1 MILVLVLE
9 LEKLFKQLR
18 PVCDSFLQASFEPPQ
33 IITVSLLVSVAI
45 SLFASFV
52 ILCSLA
58 PGIKVLDMEYSH
70 PIRFRSSAARPLIW
84 LSPINVIF
92 FTGLVCFTL
101 CTIFFLRVWFMLFYV
116 SGVRF
121 DMQLVPICAVWRL

>member
-33 IITVSLLVSVAI
+33 ISTVSLLVSVAI

-58 PGIKVLDMEYSH
+58 PGIKVLDMEYSR
-70 PIRFRSSAARPLIW
+70 PIRFHSSTARPLIW

-92 FTGLVCFTL
+92 YVGGGGGGCFLLYGL
-101 CTIFFLRVWFMLFYV
+101 W
-116 SGVRF
+116 GGW
-121 DMQLVPICAVWRL
+121 VP